1 MPRFLNPDA
10 VQQPTS
16 RFSQAVLHG
25 PAARRL
31 IISGQVG
38 AKADG
43 TIVDGLAEQTELIFD
58 NLFAVMRAADMELKD
73 LVKLTI
79 FCCAPGG
86 AQTVREIRNK
96 RLGSHAPAST
106 FVQVAGLA
114 NPKYL
119 VEIEGEA
126 IREA

>member
-1 MPRFLNPDA
+1 MPRFLNPDT
-10 VQQPTS
+10 VQKPTS

-25 PAARRL
+25 PGRRL

-43 TIVDGLAEQTELIFD
+43 TILDGLAEQTELVFD
-58 NLFAVMRAADMELKD
+58 NIVSVLKAADMELGD

-96 RLGSHAPAST
+96 RLGSHAPAAT

>member
-1 MPRFLNPDA
+1 MAALHSISARAAQGRRGARDSAEQFE
-10 VQQPTS
+10 
-16 RFSQAVLHG
+16 QAHPPVAEQHG
-25 PAARRL
+25 DLA
-31 IISGQVG
+31 
-38 AKADG
+38 
-43 TIVDGLAEQTELIFD
+43 VDGLAEQTELIFD
-58 NLFAVMRAADMELKD
+58 NMISVLKAADMELKD

-86 AQTVREIRNK
+86 ARTVREIRNK
-96 RLGSHAPAST
+96 RLGSHCPAST